1 MFFGRLLGLTIDS
14 AEQLKEEE
22 TFLTCKTVPLQNKKI
37 GLEVE
42 VHNEKMVL
50 TPEQIMATYLKKIHK
65 FYENSGIQSKD
76 IVISVPSYYTNVE
89 RQAML
94 DACQIAE
101 LNPIRLIN
109 DCTASALAY
118 GFFRKPELDEKNARN
133 VVFVDLGH
141 SKCTVS
147 VVSFTSKKMKVLA
160 HTSDRNFGGRKM
172 D

>member
-1 MFFGRLLGLTIDS
+1 MFFSRLLGLTIDCV
-14 AEQLKEEE
+14 EQLKEEE
-22 TFLTCKTVPLQNKKI
+22 TFMTCKTVPLQNKKV
-37 GLEVE
+37 GLEIV
-42 VHNEKMVL
+42 VHGETLVL
-50 TPEQIMATYLKKIHK
+50 TPEQIMATYLKKLQL
-65 FYENSGIQSKD
+65 FYENAGIQAKD
-76 IVISVPSYYTNVE
+76 IVISVPAYFSTIE

-109 DCTASALAY
+109 ECTASALAY
-118 GFFRKPELDEKNARN
+118 GFFRKPELDEKISRN

-147 VVSFTSKKMKVLA
+147 VVDFTSKKMKILA